1 MEKDHFNPVILA
13 VDDNKHDLYVL
24 GNILSSRNYE
34 VALASTGADALKLVR
49 SINPDVILL
58 DIIMPGLDGYEICK
72 QIKME
77 PKFADTAIIFLTAKT
92 DPDDIVKGF
101 QSGAVDYV
109 SKPFRPVE
117 LLTRIDTHVKKR
129 QAEKELRETQEFYK
143 TILEDQTELI
153 CRSSIDG
160 RLTYVNMA
168 YCRYFE
174 KSQEELIGRS
184 FLPSMPDED
193 GVQLKKHLKSLDY
206 SNKIGVFEH
215 RVRTSNGDLRWLCWS
230 NRALFDSDNN
240 LTGFQS
246 VGQDITDRKQKEQL
260 FSSMTDQSPFPI
272 CIIEPDGT
280 YFYLNNKFTELLGYT
295 LDDIPNGR
303 EWFKK
308 AYPDPNHRAEAVSSW
323 LSEIKA
329 FKVREVRPH
338 QFPVTC
344 KNGAIHH
351 IIFRPVTLDDGR
363 QFITLEDITERLNAE
378 KIIIESEKKYRELT
392 ESLPQA
398 VFETDVQGKLIY
410 CNQVAFDIFG
420 YTWDDLINGLNALD
434 MIAPDERERAL
445 QNMHSRLRG
454 EEIGSSEYNA
464 LRKDVTIFPV
474 IIYSNPITQDGR
486 IVGLNGIAIDNSDR
500 KKREEELLT
509 LQKLE
514 SIGLLAGGI
523 AHDFNNILTGVLG
536 RLSLLK
542 KHPESTDKIIHE
554 LNEIESAALNANR
567 IAQQFIT
574 FSKGGEPIKS
584 ISKLEEFVHEPIEL
598 ALRNSN
604 ITVRYS
610 IREDLLPV
618 EIDKGQICQVIYNLI
633 KNAIEA
639 VPQDGVITITCQ
651 NRIQTDDKDSDGD
664 ELSSK
669 RYVRMSVQD
678 QGTGIPNEHLLKIFD
693 PYFTTKKKHHGLGL
707 ACAHSIIRNHNGNI
721 TVDTELNK
729 GSTFHV
735 YLPAITRCIT
745 ASKEVITDLKIA
757 RRRILVMD
765 DEDYIRDLLSE
776 MLQVL
781 NCEVML
787 TNDGYEAIEQYKIAK
802 WSGQPFDAVIM
813 DLVVPGSIGGKESI
827 DSLIELD
834 PNINVIVSSGYC
846 DDPIMANFRE
856 YGFVDV
862 LPKPYKLEELSR
874 VLNKVFLPAN

>member
-1 MEKDHFNPVILA
+1 MEKDHSKPVILA

-24 GNILSSRNYE
+24 GNILNSRKYE

-77 PKFADTAIIFLTAKT
+77 PKFAGTPIIFLTAKT
-92 DPDDIVKGF
+92 DSGDIVKGF
-101 QSGAVDYV
+101 QLGAVDYV

-117 LLTRIDTHVKKR
+117 LLARIDTHVEKR
-129 QAEKELRETQEFYK
+129 QAEKELRETKEFYK

-160 RLTYVNMA
+160 RLTYVNTA

-193 GVQLKKHLKSLDY
+193 GGQLKKHLKSLDY

-280 YFYLNNKFTELLGYT
+280 YFYLNDKFTEVLGYT

-329 FKVREVRPH
+329 FKVSEVRPH

-344 KNGAIHH
+344 KNGAIRH

-378 KIIIESEKKYRELT
+378 KIIVESEKKYRELT

-398 VFETDVQGKLIY
+398 VFETDAQGKLIY

-420 YTWDDLINGLNALD
+420 YTWDDLINGLNVLA

-445 QNMHSRLRG
+445 QNMLNRLRG
-454 EEIGSSEYNA
+454 EEIGYSEYTA
-464 LRKDVTIFPV
+464 LKKDGTIFPV
-474 IIYSNPITQDGR
+474 IVYSVPITQDGKV
-486 IVGLNGIAIDNSDR
+486 VGLSGIAIDNSDR

-523 AHDFNNILTGVLG
+523 AHDFNNILTGALG
-536 RLSLLK
+536 RLSLIK
-542 KHPESTDKIIHE
+542 KYPELTDKIIHE
-554 LNEIESAALNANR
+554 LNEIESAALTANR

-584 ISKLEEFVHEPIEL
+584 IGKLEEFIHEPVEL

-604 ITVRYS
+604 ITVKYVLP
-610 IREDLLPV
+610 EDLLPV
-618 EIDKGQICQVIYNLI
+618 EIDKGQISQVIYNLI
-633 KNAIEA
+633 RNAIEA
-639 VPQDGVITITCQ
+639 VPQDGVITITCR
-651 NRIQTDDKDSDGD
+651 NSVQTDDKDSGGD

-669 RYVRMSVQD
+669 SYVKMSVQD
-678 QGTGIPNEHLLKIFD
+678 QGIGISHEHLHRIFD
-693 PYFTTKKKHHGLGL
+693 PYFSTKKKHHGLGL
-707 ACAHSIIRNHNGNI
+707 ACAHSIIRNHNGMM
-721 TVDTELNK
+721 TVDTELNQ
-729 GSTFHV
+729 GSVFHV
-735 YLPAITRCIT
+735 YLPAITRRIT
-745 ASKEVITDLKIA
+745 A
-757 RRRILVMD
+757 
-765 DEDYIRDLLSE
+765 
-776 MLQVL
+776 
-781 NCEVML
+781 
-787 TNDGYEAIEQYKIAK
+787 
-802 WSGQPFDAVIM
+802 P
-813 DLVVPGSIGGKESI
+813 
-827 DSLIELD
+827 
-834 PNINVIVSSGYC
+834 
-846 DDPIMANFRE
+846 
-856 YGFVDV
+856 
-862 LPKPYKLEELSR
+862 
-874 VLNKVFLPAN
+874 